1 MIENAKPY
9 DWSEDGLGNYT
20 LAILAMREIGV
31 REGMYAPIDDRERR
45 QAEEGPVRI
54 LDCVKEAT
62 DAR

>member
-1 MIENAKPY
+1 MIDAMEPY
-9 DWSEDGLGNYT
+9 DWFEDGLGNYA

-31 REGMYAPIDDRERR
+31 REGMYAPMDDRERR
-45 QAEEGPVRI
+45 QAKEGPART

>member
-1 MIENAKPY
+1 MAQAY
-9 DWSEDGLGNYT
+9 DWSEDGIGSYA

-31 REGMYAPIDDRERR
+31 REGMYAPVDGRERR

-62 DAR
+62 NAR

>member
-1 MIENAKPY
+1 MSETAQAY
-9 DWSEDGLGNYT
+9 DWSEDGIGNYA

-31 REGMYAPIDDRERR
+31 REGMYAPLDDRERR
-45 QAEEGPVRI
+45 QAEEGPVRA